1 MRLTTSLKAKA
12 REAKG
17 IWRMEHIHLH
27 NLKDI
32 TIEFPI
38 GNLVVIAGVAGSGK
52 SSLMESFYRSMGE
65 DVVFV
70 SQRAAGAS
78 LRSTPATYLE
88 SQMKSGKY
96 LQSGAVRRHL
106 CFLLTAQESVRHV
119 REKE

>member
-52 SSLMESFYRSMGE
+52 TFSDGKLLPQYGRGCGVCKPARCRCKSQIHSSDL
-65 DVVFV
+65 
-70 SQRAAGAS
+70 
-78 LRSTPATYLE
+78 
-88 SQMKSGKY
+88 SG
-96 LQSGAVRRHL
+96 SRR
-106 CFLLTAQESVRHV
+106 
-119 REKE
+119 

>member
-1 MRLTTSLKAKA
+1 M
-12 REAKG
+12 
-17 IWRMEHIHLH
+17 
-27 NLKDI
+27 
-32 TIEFPI
+32 
-38 GNLVVIAGVAGSGK
+38 IAGVAGSGK

-78 LRSTPATYLE
+78 LRSTPATYLGVADE
-88 SQMKSGKY
+88 IRKIFAKRCG
-96 LQSGAVRRHL
+96 HL

>member
-1 MRLTTSLKAKA
+1 MLPDP
-12 REAKG
+12 E
-17 IWRMEHIHLH
+17 
-27 NLKDI
+27 
-32 TIEFPI
+32 
-38 GNLVVIAGVAGSGK
+38 

-78 LRSTPATYLE
+78 LRSTPATYLGVADE
-88 SQMKSGKY
+88 IRKY

>member
-1 MRLTTSLKAKA
+1 MEEFYLKAVIRNFLKSDTPTGEEMRLTTSLKAKA

-52 SSLMESFYRSMGE
+52 VL
-65 DVVFV
+65 
-70 SQRAAGAS
+70 
-78 LRSTPATYLE
+78 
-88 SQMKSGKY
+88 
-96 LQSGAVRRHL
+96 
-106 CFLLTAQESVRHV
+106 
-119 REKE
+119 

>member
-1 MRLTTSLKAKA
+1 
-12 REAKG
+12 
-17 IWRMEHIHLH
+17 MEHIHLH

-78 LRSTPATYLE
+78 LRSTPATYLGVADE
-88 SQMKSGKY
+88 IRKIFAKRCGQKASLFSFNGAGKRSDRIGY
-96 LQSGAVRRHL
+96 GIYG
-106 CFLLTAQESVRHV
+106 
-119 REKE
+119 

>member
-1 MRLTTSLKAKA
+1 
-12 REAKG
+12 
-17 IWRMEHIHLH
+17 MEHIHLH

-70 SQRAAGAS
+70 SQRLQVQVS
-78 LRSTPATYLE
+78 DPLQRPIWE